1 MNSTSFLPIT
11 KEAIQTMYT
20 GAIGAMTFGA
30 YSQFQSDKIISLN
43 NQIQET
49 KMKQMLDDRE
59 KKFNEMLIN
68 SRKWF

>member
-59 KKFNEMLIN
+59 KKFNEMLIQ